1 MLVHSILFASS
12 QYILPLP
19 IVHTLGCTGTLF
31 VFLIDYLLNNVKI
44 NLKQSVHILQ
54 AFLRLY
60 VRNVTQS
67 GNFQSVKT
75 FVRY

>member
-44 NLKQSVHILQ
+44 NLKQSIGILLGFIG
-54 AFLRLY
+54 ALIATNSRILTKIIY
-60 VRNVTQS
+60 P
-67 GNFQSVKT
+67 
-75 FVRY
+75 

>member
-1 MLVHSILFASS
+1 MLIHSIVFASS

-44 NLKQSVHILQ
+44 NSKQSIGILLGFIGALIATNSRILAQ
-54 AFLRLY
+54 II
-60 VRNVTQS
+60 NP
-67 GNFQSVKT
+67 
-75 FVRY
+75 

>member
-44 NLKQSVHILQ
+44 NLKQSIGILLGFIG
-54 AFLRLY
+54 ALIATNSRIL
-60 VRNVTQS
+60 TQII
-67 GNFQSVKT
+67 
-75 FVRY
+75 YP

>member
-1 MLVHSILFASS
+1 MVVHSILFASS

-44 NLKQSVHILQ
+44 NSKQSIGILLGFIG
-54 AFLRLY
+54 ALIATNSRILTKIIY
-60 VRNVTQS
+60 P
-67 GNFQSVKT
+67 
-75 FVRY
+75 